1 MKQKKNTSQYVFQNI
16 PNTEEGEQFVKT
28 LRGFL
33 NKDRYQIV
41 KKFQHAIPGAYKGKP
56 RMDPLPKEFAQHIRL
71 YVTDKVGN
79 AQRHENFARDLSQR
93 DQINSLQIKV
103 NELENEL
110 IKLQPVK
117 VPEFQGD
124 CLCSVN
130 RWIKEMNHAGLL
142 FHFANP
148 IEYFENID
156 DDVSDIEWNR
166 NINSEQV
173 RYIAEV
179 QKIILAI
186 CERENISVFQFYP
199 DLAGAN

>member
-16 PNTEEGEQFVKT
+16 PNTEEGEQFVKDM
-28 LRGFL
+28 RGFL

-79 AQRHENFARDLSQR
+79 AQIRNLWCKDLSQR

-142 FHFANP
+142 FHF
-148 IEYFENID
+148 D